1 MDKISYRSNGLPR
14 REIKKNIAP
23 AVFSNSF
30 VKIGFILIS
39 VFLLYNVSHSID
51 ITIQK
56 VNILKNAR
64 SEVETLRVT
73 NLILATQLQNMQ
85 SPEYI
90 EVEAR
95 DRLNFSGN
103 KDLVFV
109 IPDSLLDT
117 AKERLDS
124 ILNGQKVESVETV
137 LQQWE
142 ELLIQGV

>member
-1 MDKISYRSNGLPR
+1 MDKVSYRSNGLPR
-14 REIKKNIAP
+14 REVKKTMAP
-23 AVFSNSF
+23 AVLGNSF

-39 VFLLYNVSHSID
+39 VFLLYNVIHSID

-56 VNILKNAR
+56 VNILENAR
-64 SEVETLRVT
+64 KEVETLRVT
-73 NLILATQLQNMQ
+73 NLVLATQLQNMQ

-95 DRLNFSGN
+95 DRLNFSGK

-124 ILNGQKVESVETV
+124 ILSEKTIEIEKSIF
-137 LQQWE
+137 QQWE
-142 ELLIQGV
+142 ELVVQGV